1 MRTSMTVEDD
11 AARPRHFLFVAGP
24 TTGRSAAESVQ
35 VQLEHGI
42 WGLRTAL
49 IKENLRH
56 LLPKQAH
63 GLVYVVKEGLR
74 VEFEITSEVRAFGD
88 LDDLLR
94 DEVRAEAW
102 YGFVRMRPIRL
113 WDSSA
118 HESLTLLTRVLGVP
132 DRAELT
138 RRLNLGM
145 HGLTEAQFE
154 GILEGVGSGR
164 TMEES

>member
-1 MRTSMTVEDD
+1 MTL
-11 AARPRHFLFVAGP
+11 ASSAPTPRHFLFVAGP
-24 TTGRSAAESVQ
+24 TKGRTAAESVQ

-42 WGLRTAL
+42 WGLRTSL
-49 IKENLRH
+49 IKDNLQRF
-56 LLPKQAH
+56 LAKQAH

-74 VEFEITSEVRAFGD
+74 VEFEITSDVCAFGD

-94 DEVRAEAW
+94 DEVRGEAW
-102 YGFVRMRPIRL
+102 CGFLRMRPIRL
-113 WDSSA
+113 WDSSSQ
-118 HESLTLLTRVLGVP
+118 ESLALLERVLGVP

-154 GILEGVGSGR
+154 AILEGVGPGR
-164 TMEES
+164 TIEAS